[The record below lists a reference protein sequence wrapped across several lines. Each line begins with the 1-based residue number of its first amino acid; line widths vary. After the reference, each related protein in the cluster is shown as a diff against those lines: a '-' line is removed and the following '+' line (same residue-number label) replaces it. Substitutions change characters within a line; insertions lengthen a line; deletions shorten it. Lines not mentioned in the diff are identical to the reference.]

1 MSNEKPDYLRF
12 MSVGERIF
20 SYKYVEGVGD
30 YLSRIQ
36 PDSRK
41 ITVVGELMSAVDL
54 FIKRGEIASAY
65 KKFLAFHNSIP
76 HSERR
81 ARSFSRKMINEV
93 RRCARSAGI
102 SLEEMA
108 TH

>member
-54 FIKRGEIASAY
+54 FIKRGEIVSAY

-81 ARSFSRKMINEV
+81 ARSFSRKMIDEV
-93 RRCARSAGI
+93 RRCVRGAGI